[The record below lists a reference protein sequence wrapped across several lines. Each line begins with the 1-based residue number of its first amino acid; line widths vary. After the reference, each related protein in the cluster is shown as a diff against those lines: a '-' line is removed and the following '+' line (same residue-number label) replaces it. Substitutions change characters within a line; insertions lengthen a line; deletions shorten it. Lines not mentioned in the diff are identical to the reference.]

1 MYLADKPINAKQQEI
16 EMVTLNYA
24 TTTTRSIFIETLSD
38 ESTLMTGYGIYAH
51 LSPLNIDRLF
61 NEFINQSLPVRKF
74 AKRYLRTIG
83 AF

>member
-1 MYLADKPINAKQQEI
+1 
-16 EMVTLNYA
+16 MVTLNYA
-24 TTTTRSIFIETLSD
+24 TIITRSIFIETLSD
-38 ESTLMTGYGIYAH
+38 ESTLITGYGIYAH
-51 LSPLNIDRLF
+51 LSPLNIEQLF